1 MKSRRIMLVFLALTA
16 SQALAAPTYPCYHP
30 TVTPVVDG
38 EVAGD
43 PAWQSIP
50 AVTGFSVLG
59 DGYSYAKQTLA
70 RLCWTTE
77 GLYVG
82 VVCEEPDA
90 KLLVP
95 KVLDGGDTWAE
106 DGIEI
111 FLQPAGR
118 PEVCQFAV
126 TAGGAKGGFEGNPDI
141 TKMRAAAKIGEDS
154 YSLEALI
161 PFEVLRGRA
170 AKGTRWAGNVCRNIF
185 TTRSGGDKFTSWAPL
200 KSRFLEP
207 ENFAGIL
214 FQDSS
219 LSAAEVEKVTEQL
232 NSSYRRT
239 LLKQV
244 SQAAKGFS
252 QYRQALEAA
261 AQDAEYAGR
270 ASGLLADWRRLEE
283 ISRQADRAGLVDMR
297 ASLLK
302 LEALN
307 RDSYDLTYRYLIHK
321 LLEEN

>member
-1 MKSRRIMLVFLALTA
+1 MKTRRIVLVLLALTA
-16 SQALAAPTYPCYHP
+16 GQALAAPTYPCYHP
-30 TVTPVVDG
+30 TVTPVIDG

-43 PAWQSIP
+43 PAWQSLP

-59 DGYSYAKQTLA
+59 DGYSYTKQTLA
-70 RLCWTTE
+70 RLCWTVE
-77 GLYVG
+77 GLYIG
-82 VVCEEPDA
+82 VLCEEPDA
-90 KLLVP
+90 KLLKP

-118 PEVCQFAV
+118 PEVYQFAV
-126 TAGGAKGGFEGNPDI
+126 TAGGARGGFEGNPDT
-141 TKMRAAAKIGEDS
+141 TKMRAAAKIGEDT

-161 PFEVLRGRA
+161 PFDVVRGRA
-170 AKGTRWAGNVCRNIF
+170 AEGVKWTGNLCRNIF

-200 KSRFLEP
+200 KARFLEP
-207 ENFAGIL
+207 ENFAAIV
-214 FQDSS
+214 FHDSS
-219 LSAAEVEKVTEQL
+219 LSTAEVEKVTEQL
-232 NSSYRRT
+232 NSPYRRT

-244 SQAAKGFS
+244 SQAAKAFS
-252 QYRQALEAA
+252 EYRQGLELA

-270 ASGLLADWRRLEE
+270 AAALLSDWRRLEE
-283 ISRQADRAGLVDMR
+283 MSRQANRASILDMR
-297 ASLLK
+297 AALVK

-307 RDSYDLTYRYLIHK
+307 RDSYEVKYDYLIHK